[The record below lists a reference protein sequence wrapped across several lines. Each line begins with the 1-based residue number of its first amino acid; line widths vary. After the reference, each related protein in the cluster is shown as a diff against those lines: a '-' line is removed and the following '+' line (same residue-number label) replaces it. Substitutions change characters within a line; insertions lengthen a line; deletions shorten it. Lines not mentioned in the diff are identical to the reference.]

1 MSEGK
6 SGDAPNTGRRLRIV
20 HINDTHHFHL
30 GSQPTRTTEV
40 VDRGGSSDDGI
51 GGTVSTP
58 IYNVAEYLG
67 TARREAEENEVDL
80 LYLSAGDEHTG
91 TSLDELLG
99 YAPETYRRSTA
110 YALQSILGLDT
121 ATIGNHDLDRGPRI
135 LQEAITKSAD
145 FPVLSANIRDS
156 LHLIDYYATLIGETV
171 HGVSVGI
178 IGVTTNEQIDV
189 RSTLD
194 PQFVF
199 EDPIGATLRWY
210 RRIAPIVDVVIILSH
225 LGLNVPGSRHRSKQ
239 DDRVLAQALAGYRV
253 SDAGGPITLIIG
265 GHTHTVI
272 DPTTGPVVI
281 EGIQIFQA
289 GCNMEYLGDIQVDL
303 AERSVQGR
311 LVALDDRHGKE
322 ARGNVPLGTT
332 ISHTL
337 TQLRKTVLTPVAT
350 LSRSEGAD
358 VFTTLADRLSGECAL
373 ANAITD
379 AVRNH
384 FTMASGG
391 SVVVAC
397 DASGI
402 QSGLTEEN
410 TAEGIIR
417 IDDLY
422 RILPY
427 ADSIYRAILFPKQ
440 LVAIL
445 ESNALRRIPANRL
458 VSAGGEIG
466 LMDWSKIARGYLHF
480 SGNLR
485 YRITG
490 TNGGE
495 SHAAGSQSPQPPH
508 LTEILLD
515 GKPIESY
522 PDDYEIVM
530 YCNSFSALGN
540 QGWSEK
546 DESNFQ
552 EFGFVSLP
560 ALGFNDTGEPF
571 RSVLIESLMQLGV
584 VSIVRDGRVKVLYT
598 DDRDVHI

>member
-1 MSEGK
+1 MSEGR
-6 SGDAPNTGRRLRIV
+6 SGDAPNTGGRLRIV

-30 GSQPTRTTEV
+30 GSQPTRSPGV
-40 VDRGGSSDDGI
+40 VGPGGSSDDGI

-58 IYNVAEYLG
+58 IYGVAEYLG

-135 LQEAITKSAD
+135 LQEAITSSAD
-145 FPVLSANIRDS
+145 FPVLSANIRES
-156 LHLIDYYATLIGETV
+156 RYLIDYYAALIGETV

-178 IGVTTNEQIDV
+178 IGVTTDEQIDV

-194 PQFVF
+194 PQFVV
-199 EDPIGATLRWY
+199 EDPIEAALRWY
-210 RRIAPIVDVVIILSH
+210 RRIAPIVDVVIVLSH
-225 LGLNVPGSRHRSKQ
+225 LGLNVLGSRHRSKQ
-239 DDRVLAQALAGYRV
+239 DDRVLAQAIADCRV
-253 SDAGGPITLIIG
+253 SDADGSITLIIG

-272 DPTTGPVVI
+272 DPTTDPVVI
-281 EGIQIFQA
+281 EGIPIFQA
-289 GCNMEYLGDIQVDL
+289 GCNMEYLGDIEVDVV
-303 AERSVQGR
+303 ERRVQGH
-311 LVALDDRHGKE
+311 LVALDDRRGTV

-332 ISHTL
+332 ITHTL
-337 TQLRKTVLTPVAT
+337 AQLRKTVLTPVAT
-350 LSRSEGAD
+350 LSRSERAD
-358 VFTTLADRLSGECAL
+358 VIATLADRLSGECSL

-379 AVRNH
+379 AVRNR
-384 FTMASGG
+384 FTLSPGDN
-391 SVVVAC
+391 VVVAC

-427 ADSIYRAILFPKQ
+427 ADSIYRAILLPKQ

-458 VSAGGEIG
+458 VSAGGEVG

-490 TNGGE
+490 ANGEG
-495 SHAAGSQSPQPPH
+495 SRVAGSQSPQPPQV
-508 LTEILLD
+508 TEILLD
-515 GKPIESY
+515 GIPFESY
-522 PDDYEIVM
+522 PNDYEIVM

-546 DESNFQ
+546 DENSFQ
-552 EFGFVSLP
+552 EFGSVSLP
-560 ALGFNDTGEPF
+560 AFGFNDTGDPF
-571 RSVLIESLMQLGV
+571 RSVLIESLMQEGV
-584 VSIVRDGRVKVLYT
+584 VTIARDWRVKVF
-598 DDRDVHI
+598 